1 MKKLAIFVVFLLI
14 FSNFSF
20 ARIIEIPEV
29 GEGDGEM
36 AGNMICQYAS
46 FAEASSEWAEDESG
60 WSGYASYAEGE
71 PDSPD
76 GGICI
81 YHDPDF
87 PEVGYVW
94 IPGDTPANL
103 TLHYSMPVDISNF
116 TIFGEFYMNWS
127 DMWVENSETGQRQAV
142 WGGLNMSWC
151 VFTHKYFGSVDFPV
165 DTIILRAT
173 QSSWT
178 DAVEMCGEA
187 DFGCGDGIIEQEEII
202 VDNVQ
207 AIFEGEWFT
216 SSATDGYHGYN
227 YRHDNNAQDGQ
238 KKASYFPNLDG
249 EYEVYINYPAHENRA
264 ESVPVSIVHSDGIF
278 THYVNQR
285 QGGSWDYL
293 GEYDFD
299 SHSFIFIEN
308 VDTNG
313 FVIAD
318 AFKFSRTEEC
328 DDGNTQNGD
337 GCSESCV
344 VEEGWECNGQPSVC
358 DCLVGYTNCDGECV
372 NIMEDEDH
380 CGECFNPCDP
390 YYECMGGWCE
400 LVCVDSDGDTFNVN
414 EEECGPMD
422 CDDSDSSIYP
432 GAEEICDDGIDQD
445 CDGEDCYEGIEYCNN
460 CVDDEGDGL
469 VDCEDPECFDD
480 PFCINLEYSGKGA
493 VTRYSY
499 SKGALAYSKFDDIN
513 ECNDVDESKF
523 YYQDRMGNNR
533 VTINQEGEVSNFK
546 SLPYGQVIQGGIKK
560 GFVNKQMENGS
571 GLYYFGARFYDPD
584 LGRFTSVDPVA
595 ENEPYSYVANNP
607 MMYTDPTGMYLNL
620 DLLWVEKMAS
630 GDFASAEQESVGAA
644 GVSDEE
650 AEMKA
655 WEKFYEENIYYEG
668 IEQDDIYRG
677 PYEPLQGE
685 PNPFGIMGIRDAG
698 LLDPIPWLAGVA
710 AVNLLKA
717 GAGALAGSARQKI
730 FITYKT
736 PVEGVGGAGA
746 SVPAGFKTVFVN
758 SADEV
763 LSVIKNNPGA
773 IFAYEMHGTPF
784 ALYKFASGGPL
795 ARSALVNAFAKA
807 RAAAVIDG
815 SCWGSYALP
824 LYENAGISAIAS
836 YQNTIPGVGRVIT
849 TSHGTVSIGSVAHLA
864 RAYPRLSSLNSGIYS
879 YGRHTA
885 MTRLHPNTATFDL
898 AGFARYVGN

>member
-1 MKKLAIFVVFLLI
+1 MSLFLI
-14 FSNFSF
+14 SSCE
-20 ARIIEIPEV
+20 EIPQKSIDRTVADPWGLPIDQISHGGDRYVCNEYLNSGGCYPSDYIPAGSYEVICPDKPDEHPYDGPLCTVSGYLTCAMNGYECSVEHHIDDKWVEWGCYCDGYV
-29 GEGDGEM
+29 GECGDGEVDPDNPVDCEPPGQDNDDDCYQEVQEM
-36 AGNMICQYAS
+36 CDSDGKLLGRDEYGQCGSQCICQYDNFDIEYGCNVAQ
-46 FAEASSEWAEDESG
+46 
-60 WSGYASYAEGE
+60 
-71 PDSPD
+71 
-76 GGICI
+76 C
-81 YHDPDF
+81 
-87 PEVGYVW
+87 
-94 IPGDTPANL
+94 PADCDA
-103 TLHYSMPVDISNF
+103 TG
-116 TIFGEFYMNWS
+116 FGEF
-127 DMWVENSETGQRQAV
+127 
-142 WGGLNMSWC
+142 
-151 VFTHKYFGSVDFPV
+151 
-165 DTIILRAT
+165 
-173 QSSWT
+173 T
-178 DAVEMCGEA
+178 DC
-187 DFGCGDGIIEQEEII
+187 
-202 VDNVQ
+202 
-207 AIFEGEWFT
+207 
-216 SSATDGYHGYN
+216 S
-227 YRHDNNAQDGQ
+227 
-238 KKASYFPNLDG
+238 
-249 EYEVYINYPAHENRA
+249 
-264 ESVPVSIVHSDGIF
+264 
-278 THYVNQR
+278 
-285 QGGSWDYL
+285 DYL
-293 GEYDFD
+293 GADWEGDLICDLDTCGIDD
-299 SHSFIFIEN
+299 SACVYEGTSC
-308 VDTNG
+308 TPG
-313 FVIAD
+313 
-318 AFKFSRTEEC
+318 T
-328 DDGNTQNGD
+328 TQNCPLQLGVCSGSTETCNAQGEWPGCTASDYGSDYEVTEITCDGVADNDCDGD
-337 GCSESCV
+337 IDGV
-344 VEEGWECNGQPSVC
+344 DC